1 MKKLLFILIG
11 LVCFLYGCTV
21 QQISIKNMEK
31 IEGEYYEDLP
41 QDTIYIDLNNYVSC
55 NTKYEVEYNGKT
67 YSSDYELIFNLE
79 DGENDFKIIG
89 NKTTEVLHFFKNHY
103 VKLDFIDEFGNPLM
117 QMDTITNVVLDFNH
131 VKQNMNVPAGYD
143 WDGTV
148 KISLGG
154 SNLYVD
160 GLFQNINI
168 TADMSIIPI
177 FEPLE
182 YELNIEQSIN
192 NGSNQSFVTKVKTG
206 DELTFEIEGVPGY
219 EFIGV
224 YAKDDLIEEGTTY
237 HPDMG
242 TEFIIKYQPN
252 VYEITYKYLN
262 EEKRVPVLY
271 DGEIKE
277 FIPEIKGYT
286 FNGWLFNGDSFSDK
300 IYTYTESIELVADLT
315 PNKYQ
320 IIFANA
326 NVPSINV
333 SYGDE
338 ITLPTPTKDGYTFN
352 GWYLNDKLFTE
363 NVWSFDS
370 DVTLVAKWI
379 ANEID
384 LELET
389 FGAEL
394 NDKAKVD
401 ENGLITLP
409 VPILNGYDFK
419 GWFYDPYFQNG
430 VSNLKQ
436 SDYNNETLYAKFEL
450 NDELYLTSFVLEKYE
465 EHSSN
470 YDVLTMFNSDSSGF
484 ASKYWHKIGV
494 TKNGDDYYVS
504 GIATNGTSLSELGSY
519 DYIILGYSSYPLYN
533 SWENSNI
540 PVGSKVIFSCDVDT
554 LEQGD
559 VNVIVSFVERDITE
573 SIDDLTAYLE
583 SQYDKYTTIDSNL
596 SLITNYEGIA
606 ITWKSSNNEIISMA
620 GIYRAPVNDV
630 KVTLSAYVNNS
641 LIYEFTVT
649 AKGDGNHRKALA
661 TGYIYTPYKTI
672 TQNAMNVLDIIYCAF
687 LDIDETA
694 SFTNETTMTNNINN
708 YIKPLANNSGTKIVI
723 SVNQKSSGAF
733 SAVAANEVLREKLA
747 TNILTFV
754 EKVGI
759 DGIDI
764 DWETPSSTEAGNF
777 TLLMEAIYRKMKAAN
792 PNYLVTAAIGGGK
805 WQPPKYDLVNS
816 KQYLDY
822 INLMTYSMA
831 TGNSYY
837 QNALYKSS
845 KGATL
850 TSCSIDE
857 SVKLYN
863 SYGIENAKI
872 LVGIPFY
879 LTVQTGSGGP
889 GSKVGTGKSIWYNQL
904 DTTYAVSDTM
914 KEYFDEE
921 CGVPY
926 RYDAVNQIFVSFD
939 NEKSIKRK
947 CEYINALGLAGI
959 MYWQYGQD
967 VDDQLSNAIGKY
979 INAV

>member
-1 MKKLLFILIG
+1 MKKLFFMLIV
-11 LVCFLYGCTV
+11 LVGFLYGCTV
-21 QQISIKNMEK
+21 QQLSIKNMEE
-31 IEGEYYEDLP
+31 IEGEYYTELP
-41 QDTIYIDLNNYVSC
+41 QDTIYIDLNNYVTC
-55 NTKYEVEYNGKT
+55 NTKYDVMYNGKA

-79 DGENDFKIIG
+79 DGENDFEIIG
-89 NKTTEVLHFFKNHY
+89 KNRTEILHFFKNHY
-103 VKLDFIDEFGNPLM
+103 VKLDFVDEFGNKLM
-117 QMDTITNVVLDFNH
+117 EMDTITNVILDFNH

-182 YELNIEQSIN
+182 YDLNFEQNIG
-192 NGSNQSFVTKVKTG
+192 NGYNQSFITKVKTG
-206 DELTFEIEGVPGY
+206 DEISFEIEGVPGY

-224 YAKDDLIEEGTTY
+224 YAKDELIEEGTTY

-242 TEFIIKYQPN
+242 TEFVIKYQPN
-252 VYEITYKYLN
+252 VYEITYIYLD
-262 EEKRVPVLY
+262 EEKRVPILY
-271 DGEIKE
+271 DSEIKE
-277 FIPEIKGYT
+277 FIPKIQGYT
-286 FNGWLFNGDSFSDK
+286 FNGWLLNDTPFNDT
-300 IYTYTESIELVADLT
+300 IYTYTKSIELVADLT

-320 IIFANA
+320 IILSSVDMPN
-326 NVPSINV
+326 INV
-333 SYGDE
+333 SYGEE
-338 ITLPTPTKDGYTFN
+338 IKLPVPSKEGYIFN
-352 GWYLNDKLFTE
+352 GWYLNDTLFTDNIWTLE
-363 NVWSFDS
+363 EDI
-370 DVTLVAKWI
+370 TLVPKWT

-384 LELET
+384 VVLET
-389 FGAEL
+389 FGADIS
-394 NDKAKVD
+394 NKAKID
-401 ENGLITLP
+401 EVGNIVLP
-409 VPILNGYDFK
+409 NPTLNGYTFL
-419 GWFYDPYFQNG
+419 GWYYDPYFQKS
-430 VSNLKQ
+430 VVDLKQ
-436 SDYNNETLYAKFEL
+436 SEYNNETLYAKFEL
-450 NDELYLTSFVLEKYE
+450 SDELYLASFVIEKYE

-470 YDVLTMFNSDSSGF
+470 YDVLTMFNAESSGF

-494 TKNGDDYYVS
+494 TKIDNDYYVT
-504 GIATNGTSLSELGSY
+504 GIAGNGTSLSELGTY
-519 DYIILGYSSYPLYN
+519 DYIILGYSSYPLYKT
-533 SWENSNI
+533 WEATNI
-540 PVGSKVIFSCDVDT
+540 AVGNKVVFSEDLDI
-554 LEQGD
+554 LEQGN
-559 VNVIVSFVERDITE
+559 VNVLASFVERDITE
-573 SIDDLTAYLE
+573 SLDELVGYLR
-583 SQYDKYTTIDSNL
+583 SQYDSYTTVDANL
-596 SLITNYEGIA
+596 SLITSYDGIA
-606 ITWKSSNNEIISMA
+606 ISWKSSNNEIISMS
-620 GIYRAPVNDV
+620 GVYRAPVNDV
-630 KVTLSAYVNNS
+630 KVTLSAYVNDDVV
-641 LIYEFTVT
+641 YEFTVT
-649 AKGDGNHRKALA
+649 AKGNGNQKKALA

-708 YIKPLANNSGTKIVI
+708 YIKPLANKSGTKIVI

-747 TNILTFV
+747 TNILAFV
-754 EKVGI
+754 EKLDI

-792 PNYLVTAAIGGGK
+792 PDYLVTAAIGGGK

-822 INLMTYSMA
+822 INMMTYSMA

-837 QNALYKSS
+837 QNALYKST

-889 GSKVGTGKSIWYNQL
+889 GSKTGTGKSIWYNQL
-904 DTTYAVSDTM
+904 DTTYALSDTM

-926 RYDAVNQIFVSFD
+926 RYDAVNQIFISFD

-979 INAV
+979 INAS